1 MPHLCSNKFEV
12 LKKNLF
18 IHIPIVKQC
27 VHEIANL
34 DFWFTQWLSW
44 SLSLDFWLTQWLFMV
59 VILRFLIDTMAVM
72 VVILRFLIHT
82 VAVMVVILRFL
93 IDTMAVVVVI
103 LWKLD
108 FYIYMQSAHI
118 TTYVVSLR
126 QGVLD
131 TTLCE
136 KGCQWLA
143 AGWLFSLCLIV
154 SEIFI
159 FSFSQRLLC

>member
-12 LKKNLF
+12 LKKKLF

>member
-1 MPHLCSNKFEV
+1 
-12 LKKNLF
+12 
-18 IHIPIVKQC
+18 
-27 VHEIANL
+27 
-34 DFWFTQWLSW
+34 
-44 SLSLDFWLTQWLFMV
+44 MV
-59 VILRFLIDTMAVM
+59 VILRFLIHTVAVM
-72 VVILRFLIHT
+72 VVILRFLIHTVAVVVVILRFLIHT

-136 KGCQWLA
+136 KGCQ
-143 AGWLFSLCLIV
+143 
-154 SEIFI
+154 
-159 FSFSQRLLC
+159 